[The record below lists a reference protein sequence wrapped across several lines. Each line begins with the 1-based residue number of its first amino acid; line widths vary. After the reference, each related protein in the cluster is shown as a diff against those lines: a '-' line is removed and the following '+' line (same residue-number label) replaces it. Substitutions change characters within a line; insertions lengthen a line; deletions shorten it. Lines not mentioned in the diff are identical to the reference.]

1 MTERDY
7 QFEAWRALLLAHNS
21 AVRAIES
28 DVQRDGRVP
37 LTWYDVLLELKA
49 AGERGLRMQ
58 EVASRVVL
66 SRTRVSRLV
75 DEMVR
80 AGLVT
85 KSADP
90 QDKRVSWAAI
100 TEEGARALRAT
111 APVYLRSIR
120 RHFSTHLSDEDAMVI
135 AEALH
140 KVADQ
145 GGDEVRWE

>member
-7 QFEAWRALLLAHNS
+7 QLEAWRALLLAHNS

-100 TEEGARALRAT
+100 TEEGARVLRAT